1 MNPSTFARAPVQ
13 ADPTFR
19 LFDALSLAVAVLDAR
34 GVVVYANTRAR
45 EWAGLHE
52 QSALADLE
60 GLLGAEAVQRVLR
73 DLPRTGSA
81 PRPAGEAAE
90 WAIAPGERTG
100 GGVPLRLRWQAWPG
114 ALMPWLLLELH
125 DDSAR
130 HERDMARLQ
139 LGALMNATGVGV
151 ATYRAGVGW
160 LRDGGVPAMTV
171 PGALADAEPP
181 QAIGRDVVEP
191 STMGEFDRLQD
202 SLRHGERVAARYA
215 VRHADVGMRWLLT
228 RVEPGQLASGEQA
241 MTVVTLDVTEQ
252 EQARARNEQLLRELT
267 TLLDSSSTG
276 IAYLRGDRLVRCNQR
291 FERVLGYR
299 DGELGAAT
307 LAELLLRL
315 PDGQLMVDD
324 ALRVL
329 EDGAVYE
336 TEFLVPGDR
345 AAGVAPR
352 WYSLAVRRMRA
363 APGGAERDAVAR
375 EDIAVLTEVT
385 RLKSQQLELER
396 LARDRELMFNL
407 SEVGIAMVRDGRIEV
422 ANSALARLTGWT
434 SDELIGLDPMRLFDD
449 RVEAQRI
456 GFLQRQG
463 LLRSGSWS
471 GEHRMA
477 RRDGGVLWVQA
488 SLRLLHEGDAEGGVL
503 ASYVNVTER
512 REAQDSL
519 MQQADRT
526 RAILDSVLVGIVTV
540 ERGGIEWMNR
550 SARRMFGGALSDFFG
565 LPIDTVAT
573 DDAAHPFRQVESH
586 VQLEVGQAHTFECQI
601 RARDGRQFW
610 VAGNVVATQGPSGQT
625 QLTYALLDIDR
636 RREAEARSAQSQAS
650 LARIIESAPL
660 AITLRD
666 ARDLRVLQ
674 INQIAADMLGR
685 TVADCLGRT
694 PEELMPAADA
704 ARVRADMNHAL
715 ASQQVTRREYCTAD
729 PAGMRTWDARYL
741 PLVAADGS
749 LPDQLLMVASD
760 VTEQRVAEQA
770 RLDAAIEQR
779 ELLVK
784 EVHHRIKN
792 NLQGVA
798 GLLQQTAHRRPD
810 VAPVIAEAVAQ
821 VQAIAQV
828 HGLQV
833 RGAGPL
839 RLVNLVEAI
848 VRSVERLFG
857 CSIALVVAGE
867 QPHRWMVAEAEAIP
881 IALTLN
887 ELLTNAI
894 KHAHVGGAA
903 CTLDC
908 GHDGVRLSVRNAGRL
923 PDGFDLGRVATGVS
937 GLGLVRALL
946 PRRSA
951 HLSLSDVGDEVLVA
965 LALTPP
971 SVTTFGAA

>member
-1 MNPSTFARAPVQ
+1 MNPSTFARAPAQ
-13 ADPTFR
+13 ADAALR
-19 LFDALSLAVAVLDAR
+19 LFDALSLAVIVLDAR

-45 EWAGLHE
+45 EWAGVRE
-52 QSALADLE
+52 QCALAELE
-60 GLLGAEAVQRVLR
+60 GLLGAEAIRRVLR
-73 DLPRTGSA
+73 DLPRTGA
-81 PRPAGEAAE
+81 AGCAAGSGE
-90 WAIAPGERTG
+90 LAIAPSERTG
-100 GGVPLRLRWQAWPG
+100 GSVPLRLRWQALPG
-114 ALMPWLLLELH
+114 ALTPAVLLEVH
-125 DDSAR
+125 DDSAL

-160 LRDGGVPAMTV
+160 LRDGGLPAMTV

-252 EQARARNEQLLRELT
+252 EQARARNEQLLRELS

-291 FERVLGYR
+291 FERILGYR
-299 DGELGAAT
+299 EGELGAAT

-315 PDGQLMVDD
+315 PDGQMMVDD

-336 TEFLVPGDR
+336 TEFLAPGDR

-352 WYSLAVRRMRA
+352 WYSMVVRRMRGA
-363 APGGAERDAVAR
+363 AGAAERNVAAR
-375 EDIAVLTEVT
+375 EDIAVITDVT

-407 SEVGIAMVRDGRIEV
+407 SEVGIAIVRDGRIEV
-422 ANSALARLTGWT
+422 ANPALARLTGWT
-434 SDELIGLDPMRLFDD
+434 SDELIGLDPTRLFDD

-456 GFLQRQG
+456 GLLQRQG

-610 VAGNVVATQGPSGQT
+610 VAGNVVATQGPNGQT

-636 RREAEARSAQSQAS
+636 RRAAEARSAQSQAS

-694 PEELMPAADA
+694 PEELMPSADA
-704 ARVRADMNHAL
+704 ALVRADMNHAL

-810 VAPVIAEAVAQ
+810 VAPVISEAVAQ

-839 RLVNLVEAI
+839 RLVNLIEAI
-848 VRSVERLFG
+848 VHSVERLFG
-857 CSIALVVAGE
+857 CSIELVVAGE
-867 QPHRWMVAEAEAIP
+867 KPHRWMVAEAEAIP

-894 KHAHVGGAA
+894 KHARVGGAA
-903 CTLDC
+903 CALDC

-923 PDGFDLGRVATGVS
+923 PDGFDLGRVSAGVS

-951 HLSLSDVGDEVLVA
+951 QLSLSDVDDEVLVA